1 MFFQLKRTALRYSFL
16 GTIIAQECWQ
26 TFEQNRTALKYAS
39 LGMMLASMT
48 PLNYAVAAAAAT
60 VFDDNLPH
68 YQCAL
73 VVLVF
78 SAAMIFP
85 TAQFFLPYAIPCFA
99 FCLGLEVLEWWMS
112 IQAPNAPR
120 V

>member
-1 MFFQLKRTALRYSFL
+1 MFF
-16 GTIIAQECWQ
+16 
-26 TFEQNRTALKYAS
+26 EQQRAALKYAS
-39 LGMMLASMT
+39 LGMMLASMS
-48 PLNYAVAAAAAT
+48 PLNYAVAAATAT
-60 VFDDNLPH
+60 IYDDDLPH
-68 YQCAL
+68 FERAL

-99 FCLGLEVLEWWMS
+99 FCLSLNVLEWWMS

-120 V
+120 I